1 MLFIPTSM
9 ADIGSYVSSTLSM
22 LTATSSAL
30 FTLILI
36 FGAFRYM
43 TSCGDPEKIVSAKK
57 VIKNAILGLLIILS
71 ANLFSTFLIHSV
83 GHGQTN
89 NINSSTLKISAIP
102 PVQTKNGLLEIILK
116 TITGVFGNIIQTIA
130 SPFLKA
136 LTYFTSSTPL
146 ITENTSVYNLWL
158 VMVGI
163 SDSLIV
169 LVLALLGLHVMSFSS
184 LGLSEINVKQL
195 LPRVGYIFVLINI
208 SVYLIDEV
216 IKLCNQIIF
225 AISNGG
231 ASLQIWNTLM
241 SIFNKADLYSLAAS
255 LIMLVF
261 LAMSV
266 VLIIYY
272 LSRIVTIYL
281 GAVLSPLVLLCLLIP
296 SLKDFATSA
305 IRKYLVSIFVL
316 LVHVVILELA
326 SSILSEIIAGNN
338 NSPDPL
344 LSLIFGLATL
354 VCLIKSQSVLSELA
368 VISLAPRIAKKIGEK
383 FVIGASL
390 IGSSA
395 AQSAASMLPAVGIN
409 DRPRPY
415 SSMAGGSSTYHGT
428 GNKNGD
434 SK

>member
-43 TSCGDPEKIVSAKK
+43 TSSGDPEKIVSAKK